1 MDFGEEIEMKTG
13 ELSFLDEL
21 MYWGRSGKQATV
33 LEMNCVLDQAVKPD
47 ALHEAMLE
55 AMRVHDNFRTRPVI
69 VDHRF
74 RAVTDDV
81 DKVLVIRED
90 GRPRHLGTEETEGL
104 MLYAT
109 YGDNDFTLHV
119 FHGVADL
126 RGIYA
131 FLKTVLRAY
140 ARILGLLQ
148 TNTSRLDSA
157 HSDYF
162 VEEVLKAGSPGNTIG
177 KFNPEKHDI
186 FHLPE
191 ENYGEETTRQRIFEV
206 DIPLDQML
214 AFTRENESSVIPAW
228 NAVIGKAIR
237 KTYDV
242 GQKDIVCYVPID
254 LRPVFH
260 FETGRNGVTN
270 FSLPYTE
277 KMDRH
282 DVKERTMLLR
292 GAMDL
297 QIQPE
302 NLYVNI
308 ATLKGTLDQIVAND
322 VPVSV
327 LSPMVVKN
335 GRRSDAQNYTYGISY
350 PGKIAF
356 GEDVDRIVS
365 SVSACAG
372 SYSYPL
378 WIIACEYNGV
388 IRMKFVQSYES
399 DVLTKRIY
407 EEFSALIP
415 ETEFRDLGYHEFDEY
430 PV

>member
-1 MDFGEEIEMKTG
+1 MKTG

-148 TNTSRLDSA
+148 TNASRLDSA
-157 HSDYF
+157 HSNYF